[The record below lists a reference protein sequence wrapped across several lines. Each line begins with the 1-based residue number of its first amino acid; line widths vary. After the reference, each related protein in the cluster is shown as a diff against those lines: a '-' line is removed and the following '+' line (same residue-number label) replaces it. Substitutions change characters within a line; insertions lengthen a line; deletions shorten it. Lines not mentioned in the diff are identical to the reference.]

1 MKKLDSLK
9 IGAFRYSVVYVK
21 DLKRDEV
28 KLDGHLHHSQTRI
41 SLDAD
46 MNAQATTQTL
56 LHETIHAIATQIGR
70 QELRE
75 GIVDALAFGIYQ
87 VLRDNPELVRM
98 ITK

>member
-1 MKKLDSLK
+1 MVKPNSLK
-9 IGAFRYSVVYVK
+9 IGALHYSVVYVK
-21 DLKRDEV
+21 DLKRDEI
-28 KLDGHLHHSQTRI
+28 KLDGHLHHNQTRI
-41 SLDAD
+41 SLDAG
-46 MNAQATTQTL
+46 MNHQATTQTL
-56 LHETIHAIATQIGR
+56 LHETIHAIAAQIGR